1 MMKKG
6 LNLKLKSVED
16 RSRLAVKRLALRIIR
31 FPSCRKAVFAVLDK
45 RTITESRM
53 PSEEARKI
61 LEQFSPCPEGNS
73 LLQTARARDNAI
85 CALTVIVPVYNTSA
99 WVDACIES
107 ILDQH
112 TSFPYSL
119 VLVDDGSTDRSGEII
134 DRYAHYS
141 NVCVIHQTNQGLSA
155 ARNRGIGAATG
166 EYLLFVDSD
175 DRLLPGCI
183 ETLLATAQESS
194 ADIVEIQ
201 LKSDSDRKH
210 FKSKAERGQT
220 PSGFACGKAI
230 RRSFFEKLQFP
241 PGFWYEDTIM
251 RFLILPQSRK
261 SVVLPDELYFYR
273 ENESGITHQTQFSNK
288 CADTWWVT
296 DLVDRE
302 HEQLNLP
309 DDQDYID
316 CLIEQFK
323 MNYFRTVNAPDRVK
337 EAIFV
342 LSSELIRKRYRPAI
356 HRQDRLIQSLLSM
369 DYGKYCLYLKIDR

>member
-6 LNLKLKSVED
+6 FNLKLKGLKD
-16 RSRLAVKRLALRIIR
+16 RSKLAAKRLALRIIR
-31 FPSCRKAVFAVLDK
+31 VPVCRKAFFAVLDEL
-45 RTITESRM
+45 TIKESRM
-53 PSEEARKI
+53 TPEEARKK
-61 LEQFSPCPEGNS
+61 LETFSPCPSGNCV
-73 LLQTARARDNAI
+73 LQTARTKNSTIYD
-85 CALTVIVPVYNTSA
+85 LTVIVPVYNTSA

-112 TSFPYSL
+112 SIFHYSL
-119 VLVDDGSTDRSGEII
+119 VLVDDGSTDCSGEII

-155 ARNRGIGAATG
+155 ARNRGIGVATG

-175 DRLLPGCI
+175 DRILPGCI
-183 ETLLATAQESS
+183 DTLLTAAKESG
-194 ADIVEIQ
+194 ADLVEIQ

-210 FKSKAERGQT
+210 LKHKERHGKT
-220 PSGFACGKAI
+220 PSGHACGKAI
-230 RRSFFEKLQFP
+230 KRSLFEKLQFP
-241 PGFWYEDTIM
+241 AGFWYEDTIM

-261 SVVLPDELYFYR
+261 SIVLPDELYYYR